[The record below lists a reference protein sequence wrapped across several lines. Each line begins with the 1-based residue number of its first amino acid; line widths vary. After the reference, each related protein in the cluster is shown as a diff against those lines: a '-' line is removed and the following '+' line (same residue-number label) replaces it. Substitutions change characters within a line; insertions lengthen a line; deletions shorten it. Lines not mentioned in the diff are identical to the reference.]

1 VEAGVGASLLIPD
14 SAYAEAGAQVVT
26 DLAPALAAADMV
38 LRLNK
43 PAGPEGLKAGAIHVS
58 YLDPFFDLANV
69 KAFATANVSA
79 ICMEMIPRT
88 TIAQKMDALSSQA
101 SLAGYSAVLQAAGK
115 LQRSLPMMMTPAG
128 TLSPCKVFI
137 IGAGV
142 AGLQAI
148 ATAKRM
154 GARVEA
160 FDTRPVVEEQVLSL
174 GAKFLKIDLGE
185 TGQTAGGYA
194 KELTPEQL
202 AKQQEAMGK
211 AIAKSDIVITTAKL
225 FGRKAPRLITDAQ
238 LAAMQPGSV
247 VVDMAAGS
255 GGNVE
260 GSIPDQDVVKH
271 GVLIMGDTNLEGRVP
286 YDATQMYGSNLV
298 NLVQHFWNKE
308 TKSFDLRMED
318 EIIKGALL
326 THGGSVV
333 HSVIKERIS

>member
-1 VEAGVGASLLIPD
+1 
-14 SAYAEAGAQVVT
+14 
-26 DLAPALAAADMV
+26 
-38 LRLNK
+38 
-43 PAGPEGLKAGAIHVS
+43 
-58 YLDPFFDLANV
+58 
-69 KAFATANVSA
+69 
-79 ICMEMIPRT
+79 
-88 TIAQKMDALSSQA
+88 
-101 SLAGYSAVLQAAGK
+101 
-115 LQRSLPMMMTPAG
+115 
-128 TLSPCKVFI
+128 
-137 IGAGV
+137 
-142 AGLQAI
+142 
-148 ATAKRM
+148 
-154 GARVEA
+154 
-160 FDTRPVVEEQVLSL
+160 VLSL

-225 FGRKAPRLITDAQ
+225 FGRKAPLLITDAQ

-260 GSIPDQDVVKH
+260 GSVPDQDVVKH
-271 GVLIMGDTNLEGRVP
+271 GVLVMGDTNLEGRVP

-308 TKSFDLRMED
+308 TKTFDLRMED
-318 EIIKGALL
+318 EIIKGSLL
-326 THGGSVV
+326 THGGNVV